1 MIKLDVHSP
10 SRGKYA
16 LSQLG
21 FRPFFLAGGLFA
33 IVGMILWAGI
43 YGFGWG
49 GLHDGYPAT
58 LWHAHE
64 MVFGYAVAIA
74 AGFLL
79 TAIRNWTGVQTLH
92 GWPLLALAGVWL
104 LARILPFA
112 NFLPLGVLA
121 VTDTLFLTGLLLA
134 VAYPIIRVK
143 QWQQMG
149 IVGSVALLLVAD
161 GVFYLGLLR
170 IWPVGLTIGLYAAF
184 YLILVLVMIVGRRV
198 IPFFIERGL
207 GCPFTARNR
216 AWIDRSV
223 LLLFLLFAMADLIFM
238 ATAQPVAAYAGAGL
252 ALLQAGIH
260 GLRLWGWH
268 HPQIWKKPLLWVLY
282 LAYIWLLAG
291 FLLKF
296 LAVAAGVS
304 PMLGV
309 HAFAYGGI
317 AVITVGMMARVTLG
331 HTGRNVFEP
340 PAVVSII
347 FQLLLLGAAIRVL
360 AVWLL
365 PQFHAVWILA
375 AQLLWIAAFALFVWK
390 YAPMLLR
397 PRVDGQYG

>member
-1 MIKLDVHSP
+1 MIKLDMHSP
-10 SRGKYA
+10 VTGKYA
-16 LSQLG
+16 LAHLG
-21 FRPFFLAGGLFA
+21 FRPFFLGGSLFA
-33 IVGMILWAGI
+33 MIGMILWAGI
-43 YGFGWG
+43 YGFSWG
-49 GLHDGYPAT
+49 GLHPGYPSIT
-58 LWHAHE
+58 WHAHE

-92 GWPLLALAGVWL
+92 GRPLLALAGVWVLARALPFSGLPLAAVAVVDMLFLVSL
-104 LARILPFA
+104 LA
-112 NFLPLGVLA
+112 
-121 VTDTLFLTGLLLA
+121 A
-134 VAYPIIRVK
+134 VAYPIIRAK
-143 QWQQMG
+143 QWQQAG
-149 IVGSVALLLVAD
+149 IVGSVALLLLAD
-161 GVFYLGLLR
+161 GIFYLGLLGV
-170 IWPVGLTIGLYAAF
+170 WPTGIQTGLYAAF
-184 YLILVLVMIVGRRV
+184 YLVLVLVMVVGRRV

-207 GCPFTARNR
+207 GCPFTAQNR

-223 LLLFLLFAMADLIFM
+223 LLLFLLFAVADLVFM
-238 ATAQPVAAYAGAGL
+238 VTALPAAAYASAGL

-268 HPQIWKKPLLWVLY
+268 HPHIWKKPLLWVLY
-282 LAYIWLLAG
+282 LAYIWLVAG

-340 PAVVSII
+340 PMVVSII
-347 FQLLLLGAAIRVL
+347 FQLLLLGAAVRVL

-365 PQFHAVWILA
+365 PQFHAIWILT
-375 AQLLWIAAFALFVWK
+375 AQLLWINAFALFLWK

>member
-10 SRGKYA
+10 GTGKYA

-33 IVGMILWAGI
+33 IVGMILWTGI
-43 YGFGWG
+43 YGFGWHS
-49 GLHDGYPAT
+49 LHPGYPSIS
-58 LWHAHE
+58 WHAHE

-92 GWPLLALAGVWL
+92 GWPLLGLAGVWL

-112 NFLPLGVLA
+112 GFLPLGVLA
-121 VTDTLFLTGLLLA
+121 VTDILFLTGLLVA
-134 VAYPIIRVK
+134 VAYPIIRVR
-143 QWQQMG
+143 QWQQVG
-149 IVGSVALLLVAD
+149 IVGSIAMLLVAD
-161 GVFYLGLLR
+161 GVFYLGLLG
-170 IWPVGLTIGLYAAF
+170 IWPVGLQIGLYAAF
-184 YLILVLVMIVGRRV
+184 YLILVLVMIVARRV
-198 IPFFIERGL
+198 MPFFIERGV
-207 GCPFTARNR
+207 GCPFTAHNR

-223 LLLFLLFAMADLIFM
+223 LLLFLLFAVADLTSM
-238 ATAQPVAAYAGAGL
+238 ATAQPAAAYTVAAL
-252 ALLQAGIH
+252 ALLQATIH

-268 HPQIWKKPLLWVLY
+268 HPNIWKKPLLWVLY
-282 LAYIWLLAG
+282 LAYLWIVAG

-296 LAVAAGVS
+296 LTVVAGVS
-304 PMLGV
+304 PMLAV

-331 HTGRNVFEP
+331 HTGRNVFDP
-340 PAVVSII
+340 PAIVSVI

-360 AVWLL
+360 AVGLL
-365 PQFHAVWILA
+365 PQFHAVLILA

>member
-10 SRGKYA
+10 GTGKYA

-33 IVGMILWAGI
+33 IVGMILWTGI
-43 YGFGWG
+43 YGFGWHS
-49 GLHDGYPAT
+49 LHPDYPSIS
-58 LWHAHE
+58 WHAHE

-92 GWPLLALAGVWL
+92 GWPLLVLAGVWL

-112 NFLPLGVLA
+112 SFLPLGVLA
-121 VTDTLFLTGLLLA
+121 VTDILFLTGLLVA
-134 VAYPIIRVK
+134 VAYPIIRVR
-143 QWQQMG
+143 QWQQVG
-149 IVGSVALLLVAD
+149 IVGSIAMLLVAD
-161 GVFYLGLLR
+161 GVFYLGLLG
-170 IWPVGLTIGLYAAF
+170 IWPVGLQIGLYAAF

-198 IPFFIERGL
+198 MPFFIERGV
-207 GCPFTARNR
+207 GCPFTAHNR
-216 AWIDRSV
+216 TWIDRSV
-223 LLLFLLFAMADLIFM
+223 LLLFLLFAVADLTSM
-238 ATAQPVAAYAGAGL
+238 ATAQPAAAYAVAAL
-252 ALLQAGIH
+252 SLLQAAIH

-268 HPQIWKKPLLWVLY
+268 HPNIWKKPLLWVLY
-282 LAYIWLLAG
+282 LAYLWIVAG

-296 LAVAAGVS
+296 LAVVAGVS
-304 PMLGV
+304 PMLAV

-317 AVITVGMMARVTLG
+317 AVITVGMMARVALG
-331 HTGRNVFEP
+331 HTGRNVFDP
-340 PAVVSII
+340 PAIVSVI

-360 AVWLL
+360 AVGLL

-375 AQLLWIAAFALFVWK
+375 AQLLWIAAFVLFVWK

>member
-1 MIKLDVHSP
+1 MIKLDIHS
-10 SRGKYA
+10 SGTGKYA
-16 LSQLG
+16 LSHLG

-33 IVGMILWAGI
+33 IIGMILWAGI

-49 GLHDGYPAT
+49 GLHPGYPSVT
-58 LWHAHE
+58 WHAHE
-64 MVFGYAVAIA
+64 MVFGYAVAVA

-92 GWPLLALAGVWL
+92 GWPLLGLAGLWL
-104 LARILPFA
+104 VARILPFA
-112 NFLPLGVLA
+112 GFLPLTVLA
-121 VTDTLFLTGLLLA
+121 LVDTLFLFCLLLA

-149 IVGSVALLLVAD
+149 IVGSVALLVVAD
-161 GVFYLGLLR
+161 AVFYLGLLG
-170 IWPVGLTIGLYAAF
+170 IWPLGMPIGLYTAL
-184 YLILVLVMIVGRRV
+184 YLAIVLVLIVGRRV
-198 IPFFIERGL
+198 IPFFIERGV
-207 GCPFTARNR
+207 GCPFTAQNR

-223 LLLFLLFAMADLIFM
+223 LLLFVLFAVADLTFM
-238 ATAQPVAAYAGAGL
+238 ATAQPVAAYASAAL

-260 GLRLWGWH
+260 SLRLWGWH
-268 HPQIWKKPLLWVLY
+268 HPNIWKKPLLWVLY
-282 LAYIWLLAG
+282 LAYVWLVTG

-296 LAVAAGVS
+296 LAIVAGVS
-304 PMLGV
+304 PMLAV

-317 AVITVGMMARVTLG
+317 AVITVGMMARVILG
-331 HTGRNVFEP
+331 HTGRNVFAP
-340 PAVVSII
+340 PAIVSVI

-390 YAPMLLR
+390 YAPMLLK